1 MTSSISL
8 TNLMSVRRIRR
19 LFSGAGD
26 YFLIVVVDLERGL
39 RVSVFVVLAC
49 GDAGRRCEFH

>member
-1 MTSSISL
+1 
-8 TNLMSVRRIRR
+8 MSVRRIRR
-19 LFSGAGD
+19 LFSGAGGD
-26 YFLIVVVDLERGL
+26 YFLIVVVDLERGF